1 MIVMKFGGTSVGN
14 ADAISQVA
22 SVVRQSLPRGPVVV
36 VSAIAKIT
44 DALIRLAEEASR
56 GTGSNTLQLVRSVHE
71 HTSETLGID
80 HHVCAQELRDL
91 EQLTV
96 EVGGVPLD
104 LKLLDLFQ
112 SFGERMCAR
121 IVAAKLSKDGIPA
134 RAYDAWDIGM
144 ITDNHFGHAEPLASS
159 YALIKDAIAKMND
172 LPVVTGFIG
181 KNEAGE
187 VTTLG
192 RGGTDYTTSII
203 GAAIGAE
210 AIQIWKEVDGIM
222 TMDPRIV
229 PDARVVP
236 ELAFEEA
243 CELAYFGA
251 KVLHPNTIMP
261 AMKAHI
267 PVEVR
272 NTFRPELSG
281 TTIVST
287 FAERANKSA
296 TLEALTIT
304 RPVTMLHVYSP
315 EFFEG
320 SGLMARIFSVLDK
333 RRISVDVIATSV
345 ASVSLTM
352 ENNEH
357 LEEIAQELSDIGE
370 VSIEADKAII
380 CAVGGSVNAAG
391 VVGQMFSVLGEAGV
405 AISVEMISQAAG
417 GVSITFVVD
426 EKDAEQAVKVLHKK
440 YIEQAPSDLVR
451 DLKDQR
457 PGDANV

>member
-14 ADAISQVA
+14 ADAISHVA
-22 SVVRQSLPRGPVVV
+22 SVVRHSLARKPVVV
-36 VSAIAKIT
+36 VSAIMKIT
-44 DALIRLAEEASR
+44 DALIRLAEESSK
-56 GTGSNTLQLVRSVHE
+56 GTGRDTAQLIRSVHE

-80 HHVCAQELRDL
+80 QHICAQELREL
-91 EQLTV
+91 EQLANASR
-96 EVGGVPLD
+96 GVPLD
-104 LKLLDLFQ
+104 AKRLDLFQ
-112 SFGERMCAR
+112 SFGERMCAK
-121 IVAAKLSKDGIPA
+121 IVAAKLSKDGIAA
-134 RAYDAWDIGM
+134 RAYNAWDVGM
-144 ITDNHFGHAEPLASS
+144 ITDDHFGGAEPLASS
-159 YALIKDAIAKMND
+159 YALIKEGIAKINEV
-172 LPVVTGFIG
+172 PVVTGFIG
-181 KNEAGE
+181 KTEAGE

-222 TMDPRIV
+222 TTDPRIV
-229 PDARVVP
+229 PEARVVP

-251 KVLHPNTIMP
+251 KVLHPKTIMP

-272 NTFRPELSG
+272 NTFKPELPG

-287 FAERANKSA
+287 FAERTNKSA
-296 TLEALTIT
+296 TLEALTIK
-304 RPVTMLHVYSP
+304 RRVTMLHIYSP

-320 SGLMARIFSVLDK
+320 NGLMARIFSALEN

-345 ASVSLTM
+345 ASVSLTI
-352 ENNEH
+352 EHDEH
-357 LEEIAQELSDIGE
+357 LEEIARELSDIGE
-370 VSIEADKAII
+370 VSIEAHKAIV

-391 VVGQMFSVLGEAGV
+391 VVGRMFSVLGGAGV

-426 EKDAEQAVKVLHKK
+426 EKDAERAVKVLHKE
-440 YIEQAPSDLVR
+440 YIEY
-451 DLKDQR
+451 
-457 PGDANV
+457 

>member
-14 ADAISQVA
+14 ADAISHVA
-22 SVVRQSLPRGPVVV
+22 SVVRHSLARKPVVV
-36 VSAIAKIT
+36 VSAIMKIT
-44 DALIRLAEEASR
+44 DALIRLAEELSK
-56 GTGSNTLQLVRSVHE
+56 GTGRDTAQLIRSVHE

-80 HHVCAQELRDL
+80 QHICAQELREL
-91 EQLTV
+91 EQLANASR
-96 EVGGVPLD
+96 GVPLD
-104 LKLLDLFQ
+104 AKRLDLFQ
-112 SFGERMCAR
+112 SFGERMCAK
-121 IVAAKLSKDGIPA
+121 IVAAKLSKDGIAA
-134 RAYDAWDIGM
+134 RAYNAWDVGM
-144 ITDNHFGHAEPLASS
+144 ITDDHFGGAEPLASS
-159 YALIKDAIAKMND
+159 YALIKEGIAKINEV
-172 LPVVTGFIG
+172 PVVTGFIG
-181 KNEAGE
+181 KTEAGE

-222 TMDPRIV
+222 TTDPRIV
-229 PDARVVP
+229 PEARVVP

-251 KVLHPNTIMP
+251 KVLHPKTIMP

-272 NTFRPELSG
+272 NTFKPELPG

-287 FAERANKSA
+287 FAERTNKSA
-296 TLEALTIT
+296 TLEALTIK
-304 RPVTMLHVYSP
+304 RRVTMLHIYSP

-320 SGLMARIFSVLDK
+320 NGLMARIFSALEN

-345 ASVSLTM
+345 ASVSLTI
-352 ENNEH
+352 EHDEH
-357 LEEIAQELSDIGE
+357 LEEIARELSDIGE
-370 VSIEADKAII
+370 VSIEAHKAIV

-391 VVGQMFSVLGEAGV
+391 VVGRMFSVLGGAGV

-426 EKDAEQAVKVLHKK
+426 EKDAERAVKVLHKE
-440 YIEQAPSDLVR
+440 YIEY
-451 DLKDQR
+451 
-457 PGDANV
+457 

>member
-14 ADAISQVA
+14 AEAISQVA
-22 SVVRQSLPRGPVVV
+22 SVVRRSLARKPVVV
-36 VSAIAKIT
+36 VSAMAKIT
-44 DALIRLAEEASR
+44 DALIRLAEESST
-56 GTGSNTLQLVRSVHE
+56 GTGSDALELIRSVHE
-71 HTSETLGID
+71 QTSETLGLDRHI
-80 HHVCAQELRDL
+80 CAQELREL
-91 EQLTV
+91 EELV
-96 EVGGVPLD
+96 IGSRASPLD
-104 LKLLDLFQ
+104 AKRLDLFQ
-112 SFGERMCAR
+112 SFGERMCAK
-121 IVAAKLSKDGIPA
+121 IVAAKLSKDGMPA
-134 RAYDAWDIGM
+134 RAYNAWDIGM
-144 ITDNHFGHAEPLASS
+144 ITDAHFGHAEPLPSS
-159 YALIKDAIAKMND
+159 YALIKEAIAKMD
-172 LPVVTGFIG
+172 ELPVVTGFIG
-181 KNEAGE
+181 KTEAGE

-210 AIQIWKEVDGIM
+210 TIQIWKEVDGIM
-222 TMDPRIV
+222 TTDPRIV
-229 PDARVVP
+229 AQARVVP

-251 KVLHPNTIMP
+251 KVLHPKTIMP

-272 NTFRPELSG
+272 NTFKPELAG

-296 TLEALTIT
+296 ALEALTIK
-304 RPVTMLHVYSP
+304 RRVTMLHIYSP

-320 SGLMARIFSVLDK
+320 SGLMARIFSVLER

-352 ENNEH
+352 DHNDH
-357 LEEIAQELSDIGE
+357 LEEIAQELSAIGE
-370 VSIEADKAII
+370 ASIETNKAIV

-391 VVGQMFSVLGEAGV
+391 FAGRMFSILGDAGV

-426 EKDAEQAVKVLHKK
+426 EKDAEQAVKTLHKE
-440 YIEQAPSDLVR
+440 YIEHRA
-451 DLKDQR
+451 
-457 PGDANV
+457 

>member
-22 SVVRQSLPRGPVVV
+22 SVVRHSLARKPVVV
-36 VSAIAKIT
+36 VSAIMKIT
-44 DALIRLAEEASR
+44 DALILLAEELSKA
-56 GTGSNTLQLVRSVHE
+56 TGGDTLQLVRSVHE
-71 HTSETLGID
+71 RTSETLGID
-80 HHVCAQELRDL
+80 RHICAQDLLEL
-91 EQLTV
+91 EQLANHSH
-96 EVGGVPLD
+96 GVPLD
-104 LKLLDLFQ
+104 AKRLDLFQ
-112 SFGERMCAR
+112 SFGERMCAK

-134 RAYDAWDIGM
+134 RAYNAWDIGM
-144 ITDNHFGHAEPLASS
+144 ITDGHFGAAEPLASS
-159 YALIKDAIAKMND
+159 YALIKEAIAKINEV
-172 LPVVTGFIG
+172 PVVTGFIG
-181 KNEAGE
+181 KTEAGE

-210 AIQIWKEVDGIM
+210 RIQIWKEVDGIM
-222 TMDPRIV
+222 TTDPRIV
-229 PDARVVP
+229 PQARVVP

-251 KVLHPNTIMP
+251 KVLHPKTIMP

-272 NTFRPELSG
+272 NTFKPELPG

-296 TLEALTIT
+296 TLEALTIK
-304 RPVTMLHVYSP
+304 RRVTVLHIYSP

-320 SGLMARIFSVLDK
+320 SGLMARIFSALEK

-345 ASVSLTM
+345 ASVSLTI
-352 ENNEH
+352 EHGEH
-357 LEEIAQELSDIGE
+357 LEEIAKELSDIGE
-370 VSIEADKAII
+370 VSIEAQKAIV

-391 VVGQMFSVLGEAGV
+391 VVGQMFSLLGDAGV

-426 EKDAEQAVKVLHKK
+426 EKDAEQAVRLLHRE
-440 YIEQAPSDLVR
+440 YIER
-451 DLKDQR
+451 
-457 PGDANV
+457 

>member
-22 SVVRQSLPRGPVVV
+22 SVVRQSLSRKPVVV
-36 VSAIAKIT
+36 VSAITKIT
-44 DALIRLAEEASR
+44 DALIRLAEESSK
-56 GTGSNTLQLVRSVHE
+56 GTGSDTLRLIRTVHE
-71 HTSETLGID
+71 HTSEALGID
-80 HHVCAQELRDL
+80 QHICAQELREL
-91 EQLTV
+91 EQLV
-96 EVGGVPLD
+96 NESRGVPLD
-104 LKLLDLFQ
+104 ARRLDLFQ
-112 SFGERMCAR
+112 SFGERMCAK
-121 IVAAKLSKDGIPA
+121 IVAAKLSKDGIA
-134 RAYDAWDIGM
+134 AHAYDAWDIGM
-144 ITDNHFGHAEPLASS
+144 ITDGHFGHAEPLASS
-159 YALIKDAIAKMND
+159 YALIQAAIAKID
-172 LPVVTGFIG
+172 EVPVVTGFIG
-181 KNEAGE
+181 KTAAGD

-210 AIQIWKEVDGIM
+210 TIQIWKEVDGIM
-222 TMDPRIV
+222 TTDPRIV
-229 PDARVVP
+229 PEARVVP

-251 KVLHPNTIMP
+251 KVLHPKTIMP

-272 NTFRPELSG
+272 NTFKPELPG

-296 TLEALTIT
+296 TLEALTIK
-304 RPVTMLHVYSP
+304 RRVTMLHISSP

-320 SGLMARIFSVLDK
+320 SGLMARIFSVLER

-345 ASVSLTM
+345 ASVSLTLEHN
-352 ENNEH
+352 EN
-357 LEEIAQELSDIGE
+357 LEEIAKELSGIGE
-370 VSIEADKAII
+370 VSVEADKAII

-417 GVSITFVVD
+417 GISITFVVD
-426 EKDAEQAVKVLHKK
+426 EKDAEQAVKVLHNK
-440 YIEQAPSDLVR
+440 YIERS
-451 DLKDQR
+451 
-457 PGDANV
+457 

>member
-22 SVVRQSLPRGPVVV
+22 SIVAHSQARKPVVV
-36 VSAIAKIT
+36 VSAITKIT
-44 DALIRLAEEASR
+44 DALIRLAEKSTK
-56 GTGSNTLQLVRSVHE
+56 GTGSDTLQLIRSVHE

-80 HHVCAQELRDL
+80 RHICAEDLREL
-91 EQLTV
+91 EQLV
-96 EVGGVPLD
+96 SESLAAPLD
-104 LKLLDLFQ
+104 AKRLDQFQ
-112 SFGERMCAR
+112 SFGERMCAK

-134 RAYDAWDIGM
+134 RAYNAWDIGM
-144 ITDNHFGHAEPLASS
+144 ITDDHFGHAEPLPSS
-159 YALIKDAIAKMND
+159 YALIKEAIAKIGEA
-172 LPVVTGFIG
+172 PVVTGFIG
-181 KNEAGE
+181 KTEAGD

-222 TMDPRIV
+222 TTDPRIV
-229 PDARVVP
+229 PEARVVP

-251 KVLHPNTIMP
+251 KVLHPKTIMP

-272 NTFRPELSG
+272 NTFKPELPG

-296 TLEALTIT
+296 TIEALTIK
-304 RPVTMLHVYSP
+304 RRVTMLHITSP

-320 SGLMARIFSVLDK
+320 SGLMAHIFSALEK

-352 ENNEH
+352 EHNDH
-357 LEEIAQELSDIGE
+357 LEEIAKELSGIGE
-370 VSIEADKAII
+370 VLIEADKAII
-380 CAVGGSVNAAG
+380 CAVGGSVDAAG
-391 VVGQMFSVLGEAGV
+391 VVGRMFSVLGDAGV
-405 AISVEMISQAAG
+405 AIPVEMISQAAG
-417 GVSITFVVD
+417 GISITFVVD
-426 EKDAEQAVKVLHKK
+426 EKDAEQAVKVLHRE
-440 YIEQAPSDLVR
+440 YIERSW
-451 DLKDQR
+451 
-457 PGDANV
+457 PGVGE